1 MEKYPAL
8 RNLLMSIL
16 SVDVGLSEE
25 REDEALASSL
35 ANHEYRGRLRKELE
49 CAFVD
54 PDVSWIDLLANEIY
68 CVFSADSEEEA
79 KTYIKSRLWDRIVSI
94 DSDAGS

>member
-1 MEKYPAL
+1 MDRYPAL

-25 REDEALASSL
+25 REEEALTSSL
-35 ANHEYRGRLRKELE
+35 ANQEHRGRLRRELE
-49 CAFVD
+49 SAFAD

-94 DSDAGS
+94 DSGTGP